1 MNLES
6 INKEIAKNELKI
18 IEDNNLMKDQK
29 NFLETSMGKI
39 INTAIDVGIR
49 FLLPNVIENEVID
62 IKNTLINE
70 GLKEGINK
78 VIESSIDLG
87 KSAIGIFTGNFE
99 SISQVQTAVEKGGI
113 IDSLSSLIDIVLNK
127 TSKKGIISK
136 EKVNMIKQGKNIILD
151 NISSNIESMLT
162 DQVKSIEKLGTYN
175 SNWNEYYI
183 NKNFEGMER
192 EYEKMKKQLNKII
205 PLERTIQQSREIENL
220 HNLIKNNGKNFNIS
234 KDKMQLAKKL
244 V

>member
-1 MNLES
+1 MKLES
-6 INKEIAKNELKI
+6 INKEITKNELNI

-70 GLKEGINK
+70 GLKDGINK

>member
-1 MNLES
+1 MNLEI
-6 INKEIAKNELKI
+6 INKEIAKNELNI

-62 IKNTLINE
+62 IKNILINE